1 MLELKALEVK
11 DFSGGITD
19 YYMQGDPKRY
29 QRAVNLTIN
38 NDKNFDLRDGSI
50 GFDSSGNHRITDSIR
65 RIDKFLL
72 FNNRTELFPQQE
84 RDVYYLNSTPTWTRL
99 TGPSGNESLGAG
111 QSYDSVSSTE
121 WASHL
126 YLTSTAGPIPS
137 KIYRDENG
145 VLQVRTVGLPI
156 PKYNPRYNDATL
168 LASCITLANDLRT
181 QMIAHINDTTLH
193 PGYVPG
199 VKDEYS
205 LSYFETQSFS
215 GLEPEIPNPI
225 PTPAPLATDEATL
238 YTLIT
243 ALVNAYN
250 HHGYDLENTYYHQDF
265 TYKGV
270 DGSSSRPPKGPYEK
284 IKSNPSPDNLEDAAL
299 TLDELKM
306 KYTFHVFSLY
316 GHNSLNTYSSMNYYT
331 ITTPSIGNT
340 DTVGVP
346 FITENYDDFIRYVN
360 YLKNL
365 YNLHVSNGI
374 DGADWNASPTPAQYH
389 TQPQN
394 TENYTLCTLPDA
406 SDLTSAYLI
415 IYWIWALYG
424 LMHME
429 DANNPVHTFFTMDT
443 SAGSANVTDVKT
455 TGAITLPVGNWV
467 TAFTDIFT
475 DVSGN
480 QRTAKVTASG
490 SGTATLSKK
499 AVGTVNDQ
507 SVQHSSSYYH
517 ALTSSNLSQTAFESD
532 ADELIDPAPGRK
544 LQGPNI
550 TLPATIEAWVTRA
563 QQVFQAIFNHVS
575 NTDYHFSSTTFGSFL
590 SGNGPFFLPEM
601 ESVAY
606 AFTFKDTYTVESGT
620 EFEIISEPRFIGPFE
635 TGKVYPSDT
644 ALDTGITGFDT
655 NDDSMSGAISTKVLN
670 ISSISISNLPVIT
683 NDSTTNYAT
692 SNIDVQIYRTVD
704 SGNTYYLV
712 DEVDNGTTTYTD
724 SVADTLS
731 APGLD
736 SLDTRELLY
745 TTGGVAPNTQP
756 PNSKFL
762 HILQGTA
769 YYGAVTDGD
778 QYFGNR
784 VLQSIPGTIE
794 GAPSTFFDDLED
806 DLTGISSVRNNVIAL
821 CRHSIYRLNGGF
833 TKKSSG
839 ALTHEKISDTL
850 GCISSQS
857 IVQTEVGIFFAGT
870 DGFYYTDGFQLIP
883 ISIDLSI
890 SYASLTE
897 TTEQAERISGSYD
910 RRTRRIWW
918 TAQKNPTDTDCDVV
932 YVYYLNYGIKPSGVF
947 TTAENGE
954 YFRPSAITFFNNQMI
969 RGDMRG
975 LIFKHDSIYKTD
987 PKVPSDVTTSYA
999 SWGFVYIPYDYTSC
1013 ALDFGTIYEGQ
1024 WVTKIHLLGNNAG
1037 NTNLQI
1043 NSIADNT
1050 NNNSNKKPLAPIQ
1063 YNDNIRWGDARLN
1076 WGDTDIIW
1084 QYDGKFDFWRR
1095 FTSKTLRSQ
1104 LKQVQMVPAFIGVYR
1119 YDDFPEF
1126 SYCNVD
1132 DVAKTATILTPTD
1145 FDDILWPLDVVD
1157 MYIAFSGD
1165 GYENEFLITSV
1176 TDDVI
1181 TFSDD
1186 DDLSVTSSDQ
1196 EWVIRGYQK
1205 EAGFSPLSYSIEYAN
1220 FGKRGRRY
1228 MGEESRGENG

>member
-1 MLELKALEVK
+1 MLDLKALEIK

-29 QRAVNLTIN
+29 RRAANLVIN
-38 NDKNFDLRDGSI
+38 NDKKFDLRDGSV
-50 GFDSSGNHRITDSIR
+50 GFDNLGNHRITDSIR

-72 FNNRTELFPQQE
+72 FNNRAELFPQQE
-84 RDVYYLNSTPTWTRL
+84 RDVYYLNSSWTRL
-99 TGPSGNESLGAG
+99 TGPSGNEALGAG

-137 KIYRDENG
+137 KIYRDEDG

-156 PKYNPRYNDATL
+156 PKYNPRYTDATL
-168 LASCITLANDLRT
+168 LAACITLANDLRT
-181 QMIAHINDTTLH
+181 QMIAHINDTVLH
-193 PGYVPG
+193 PGAVPG
-199 VKDEYS
+199 YLDKYS
-205 LSYFETQSFS
+205 LSYFSTQSFA
-215 GLEPEIPNPI
+215 GQPEQPDPV
-225 PTPAPLATDEATL
+225 PTPAPLATDEDSL
-238 YTLIT
+238 YALIT
-243 ALVNAYN
+243 ALVGAYE
-250 HHGYDLENTYYHQDF
+250 HHGYDLENTYYHTDF

-270 DGSSSRPPKGPYEK
+270 DSQTSRPPKGPYER
-284 IKSNPSPDNLEDAAL
+284 IKSNPTPDNLEDAAL

-316 GHNSLNTYSSMNYYT
+316 AHDSLNAYSDMNYYT
-331 ITTPSIGNT
+331 ITSPSIGNT

-346 FITENYDDFIRYVN
+346 FVTENYDDFIRYVN

-365 YNLHVSNGI
+365 YNQHVS
-374 DGADWNASPTPAQYH
+374 DGVNAADWNGSPIASQYH
-389 TQPQN
+389 IQTMN
-394 TENYTLCTLPDA
+394 NDNYTLCTLPDA

-475 DVSGN
+475 AAANN
-480 QRTAKVTASG
+480 QRAAKVTASG
-490 SGTATLSKK
+490 SGTATLSKL

-517 ALTSSNLSQTAFESD
+517 ALTSSGLSQTAFESD

-544 LQGPNI
+544 LQGPN
-550 TLPATIEAWVTRA
+550 TSLPETIEAWISLA
-563 QQVFQAIFNHVS
+563 QTLFQAIFNHA
-575 NTDYHFSSTTFGSFL
+575 NNLDYHFASTTFGSFL

-606 AFTFKDTYTVESGT
+606 AFTYKDTYTVESGT
-620 EFEIISEPRFIGPFE
+620 EFEVISEPRFVGPFE
-635 TGKVYPSDT
+635 TGKIYPSNT
-644 ALDTGITGFDT
+644 SLETGIVGFDI
-655 NDDSMSGAISTKVLN
+655 NDDSQSGSITTKVTT
-670 ISSISISNLPVIT
+670 IPSISISNLPILT
-683 NDSTTNYAT
+683 NDSVTNYAT
-692 SNIDVQIYRTVD
+692 SNIDVQIYRTID

-724 SVADTLS
+724 SVADTIS

-762 HILQGTA
+762 HIMQGTA
-769 YYGAVTDGD
+769 YYGAVTDGN

-784 VLQSIPGTIE
+784 ILQSIPGTIE

-806 DLTGISSVRNNVIAL
+806 DLTGISSVRNNLIAL
-821 CRHSIYRLNGGF
+821 CKHSVYRINGGF
-833 TKKSSG
+833 TKKSTG
-839 ALTHEKISDTL
+839 TLTHEKISDTL

-857 IVQTEVGIFFAGT
+857 IVQTEVGVFFAGT
-870 DGFYYTDGFQLIP
+870 DGFYYTDGFQLIKV
-883 ISIDLSI
+883 SIDLDI
-890 SYASLTE
+890 SYASLTQ
-897 TTEQAERISGSYD
+897 TDSQAERISGSYD
-910 RRTRRIWW
+910 RRTRRIIW
-918 TAQKNPTDTDCDVV
+918 TAQRNPSDVDCDVA
-932 YVYYLNYGIKPSGVF
+932 YVYYLNYGIKPSGTY
-947 TTAENGE
+947 TTFDNTTH
-954 YFRPSAITFFNNQMI
+954 FRPSAIIFFNNQMI

-975 LIFKHDSIYKTD
+975 LIFKHDSIYRTD

-999 SWGFVYIPYDYTSC
+999 TWGFVYIPFDYVSC
-1013 ALDFGTIYEGQ
+1013 ALDFGTMYDGQ
-1024 WVTKIHLLGNNAG
+1024 WVTKIHLLGKNSG
-1037 NTNLQI
+1037 NVGVQI
-1043 NSIADNT
+1043 HSIADNT
-1050 NNNSNKKPLAPIQ
+1050 SNDLNKKPLAPMQ
-1063 YNDNIRWGDARLN
+1063 YNDNLRWGDARLN
-1076 WGDTDIIW
+1076 WGDTDVIW
-1084 QYDGKFDFWRR
+1084 EYDGKFDFWRR

-1104 LKQVQMVPAFIGVYR
+1104 LKQVQFTSAFVGVYR
-1119 YDDFPEF
+1119 YDDYPAF
-1126 SYCNVD
+1126 SYASVD
-1132 DVAKTATILTPTD
+1132 SVAKTATIATPTGYT
-1145 FDDILWPLDVVD
+1145 DIVWPLDVVD
-1157 MYIAFSGD
+1157 MYIAFAGD
-1165 GYENEFLITSV
+1165 GYTDEFQITAVAS
-1176 TDDVI
+1176 DVI
-1181 TFSDD
+1181 TFSDASN
-1186 DDLSVTSSDQ
+1186 LSVTSTNQ

-1205 EAGFSPLSYSIEYAN
+1205 EVGFSPLSYSIEYAN

-1228 MGEESRGENG
+1228 QGEESRGENG